1 VIETDALIIG
11 AGPAG
16 LFQAFQLGL
25 QEIRSHVVDVL
36 PHAGGQCAAL
46 YADKPLYDI
55 PGTPVCTG
63 RELVAS
69 LQAQVAP
76 FQPTLHLGQEVTSL
90 AAHGDGRW
98 QLETSTGQQF
108 LAKSVFIATGI
119 GAFQPRRLRIEG
131 IEAFEGTALHYHE
144 PDDEAVAARDL
155 VVVGGGEEAVA
166 SALRYALSALPPRS
180 LTLLHRRDAFEA
192 SDTQLARLQ
201 QLRDAGR
208 IHVATGQ
215 PTGFTTLG
223 AGGGAGD
230 VGSSREARS
239 GGDGAGSGAGVGVP
253 AGVGVGV
260 PAGAGVGIPAG
271 AREGAGIGVGEGGDH
286 DRNGHIPRLSALT
299 LSHAEGPDTTLT
311 AELFLVRNGLS
322 PRLGP
327 LADWGLALERKQ
339 LVVDP
344 ATCATALPGI
354 YAVGDVAHYPGK
366 KKLILCGFHEATL
379 AAFDAAERLVTGRK
393 VAVEYTTTSTRL
405 HRLLGVSG

>member
-1 VIETDALIIG
+1 MPKSGRTRRARSQNSSAEEARARVIETDALIIG

-46 YADKPLYDI
+46 YADKPIYDI

-76 FQPTLHLGQEVTSL
+76 FQPALHLGQEITSL

-108 LAKSVFIATGI
+108 LAKSVFIAAGI

-131 IEAFEGTALHYHE
+131 IEAFEGTSLHYHE
-144 PDDEAVAARDL
+144 PDDEALAARDL

-166 SALRYALSALPPRS
+166 SALRYALSAVPPRS

-215 PTGFTTLG
+215 PTGFTT
-223 AGGGAGD
+223 
-230 VGSSREARS
+230 VGSNGS
-239 GGDGAGSGAGVGVP
+239 GDGDGP
-253 AGVGVGV
+253 
-260 PAGAGVGIPAG
+260 
-271 AREGAGIGVGEGGDH
+271 
-286 DRNGHIPRLSALT
+286 NPRMSALT
-299 LSHAEGPDTTLT
+299 LSHAEGPDTALP
-311 AELFLVRNGLS
+311 ADLFLVRNGLS

-339 LVVDP
+339 LAVDP

-379 AAFDAAERLVTGRK
+379 AAFHAAERLVTGRK

>member
-1 VIETDALIIG
+1 VTETDALIIG

-36 PHAGGQCAAL
+36 PHVGGQCAAL
-46 YADKPLYDI
+46 YADKPIYDI

-76 FQPTLHLGQEVTSL
+76 FQPALHLGQEVTSL

-108 LAKSVFIATGI
+108 LAKSVFIAAGI

-131 IEAFEGTALHYHE
+131 IEAFEGTSLHYHE

-166 SALRYALSALPPRS
+166 SALRYALSAVPPRS

-192 SDTQLARLQ
+192 GDTQLARLR

-215 PTGFTTLG
+215 PTGFMTFS
-223 AGGGAGD
+223 AGSGAGD
-230 VGSSREARS
+230 GAGQGGSSREARR
-239 GGDGAGSGAGVGVP
+239 DGSGAGVGVP
-253 AGVGVGV
+253 AGAGVGV
-260 PAGAGVGIPAG
+260 PAG

-286 DRNGHIPRLSALT
+286 DRNGPTARLSALT
-299 LSHAEGPDTTLT
+299 LSHAEGPDTILP
-311 AELFLVRNGLS
+311 ADLFLVRNGLS

-379 AAFDAAERLVTGRK
+379 AAFDAAERLATGRK

-405 HRLLGVSG
+405 HRLLGL

>member
-1 VIETDALIIG
+1 VTETDALIIG

-46 YADKPLYDI
+46 YADKPIYDI

-76 FQPTLHLGQEVTSL
+76 FQPALHVGQEVTSL
-90 AAHGDGRW
+90 TAHGDGRW

-108 LAKSVFIATGI
+108 LAKSVFIAAGI

-131 IEAFEGTALHYHE
+131 IEAFEGTSLHYHE

-166 SALRYALSALPPRS
+166 SALRYALSAVPPRS

-192 SDTQLARLQ
+192 GDTQLARLR

-215 PTGFTTLG
+215 PSGFTTVGGSRNSSGDCDGARSSAG
-223 AGGGAGD
+223 AGGD
-230 VGSSREARS
+230 
-239 GGDGAGSGAGVGVP
+239 GGDGNGN
-253 AGVGVGV
+253 
-260 PAGAGVGIPAG
+260 
-271 AREGAGIGVGEGGDH
+271 GDGPTPH
-286 DRNGHIPRLSALT
+286 LSALT
-299 LSHAEGPDTTLT
+299 LSHAEGPDTALP
-311 AELFLVRNGLS
+311 ADLFLVRNGLS

-405 HRLLGVSG
+405 HRLLGIGG